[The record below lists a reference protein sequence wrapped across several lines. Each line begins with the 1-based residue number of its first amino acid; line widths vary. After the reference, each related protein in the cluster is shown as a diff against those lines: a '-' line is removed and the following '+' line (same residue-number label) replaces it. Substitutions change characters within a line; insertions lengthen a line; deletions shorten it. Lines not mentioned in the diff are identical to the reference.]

1 MSTGKKIL
9 VVDDDRVVLKFM
21 EKLLRREGHEIRCA
35 QDGLEAV
42 NLLTTFTPEIM
53 FFDLIMPKIDGDRLI
68 HIVRN
73 MPHLKDCFL
82 VIVSAAVAEM
92 DQFTFVKTGAN
103 YYIAKG
109 PFDAMAENV
118 LDAIKTSERPERL
131 DESKQIRGL
140 EYLQSR
146 QLTKELLTRNRHLET
161 ILESMAEGILEVFDG
176 KVVYANSAA
185 VAIFGLP
192 AEKMLTASPQELLQG
207 AIGEK
212 IDSLMTESGAQPV
225 EIGLGKPVELNERQ
239 ITIKKL
245 PVINDP
251 KTVMLMFTDVT
262 ERKRLEMQ
270 LQHVQK
276 MEAIGT
282 IAAGVAHNFRN
293 TLTEVLVNS
302 QLIQMN
308 YKNVA
313 GLHEVAERINTSVKR
328 GARLVDGLL
337 QFSRKQI
344 AKEFK
349 LIDLSEVIN
358 ETFEIVKKSF
368 DMRIELQ
375 LEIAESLKIVGDVSG
390 ISQVMMNLCTN
401 ARDAMP
407 DGGVLRIEARREGKE
422 AVVLVADNGHGMDRE
437 TQEKC
442 FDPFFTT
449 KPVGKGTGL
458 GLSTTYGIVKSHDGL
473 IRMDSRPGKGTRFR
487 LQFPLADEN
496 TQDCKDPG
504 SQIVFG
510 KGERILVVDDEPE
523 ILRAMQGLLESL
535 RYIPVFAG
543 DGREALASYQKSKP
557 SLVLLDINMPEMDGL
572 ECARQ
577 ILDYDPGAN
586 IAILS
591 GYEPTEPKL
600 PPLLEQ
606 NVLKGYLTKP
616 VDIKELSVFLA
627 EALSSCK

>member
-1 MSTGKKIL
+1 MATAKKIL

-21 EKLLRREGHEIRCA
+21 EKLLSRNGHEVRCA

-73 MPHLKDCFL
+73 MPHLKACFL

-92 DQFTFVKTGAN
+92 DQFTFVRTGAD

-118 LDAIKTSERPERL
+118 LEAIKASEEPEQP
-131 DESKQIRGL
+131 EAAKKIRGL
-140 EYLQSR
+140 EHLQSR

-176 KVVYANSAA
+176 HIVYANSAA
-185 VAIFGLP
+185 IVMFGQP
-192 AEKMLTASPQELLQG
+192 AEKLLTASPSELLEG
-207 AIGEK
+207 IAGEK
-212 IDSLMTESGAQPV
+212 LDSLLADASNQPF
-225 EIGLGKPVELNERQ
+225 EIGLGQPVELNGRQ

-245 PVINDP
+245 PVKDDP
-251 KTVMLMFTDVT
+251 QTVMLMFTDIT

-270 LQHVQK
+270 LQHIQK

-308 YKNVA
+308 YEKVA
-313 GLHEVAERINTSVKR
+313 GLHEIAERINTSVKR

-349 LIDLSEVIN
+349 PFNLSEVIM
-358 ETFEIVKKSF
+358 ETCDIVKKSF

-375 LEIAESLKIVGDVSG
+375 LEVAEGLKIVGDVSG

-422 AVVLVADNGHGMDRE
+422 AVVIVADTGYGMDRG

-449 KPVGKGTGL
+449 KPIGQGTGL

-487 LQFPLADEN
+487 LHFPLADDLSGN
-496 TQDCKDPG
+496 PATSG
-504 SQIVFG
+504 SEIIFG
-510 KGERILVVDDEPE
+510 KGQCILVVDDEPE
-523 ILRAMQGLLESL
+523 ILRAMRGLLESL
-535 RYIPVFAG
+535 HYRPVFAE
-543 DGREALASYQKSKP
+543 DGKEALARYQQWQP
-557 SLVLLDINMPEMDGL
+557 ALVLLDINMPEMDGL
-572 ECARQ
+572 ECAQ
-577 ILDYDPGAN
+577 EILAYDPGAN
-586 IAILS
+586 IAFLS

-600 PPLLEQ
+600 PEILQ
-606 NVLKGYLTKP
+606 KDVLKGYLTKP
-616 VDIKELSVFLA
+616 VDISELSAFLSK
-627 EALSSCK
+627 ALDT